1 MDRRAGVGL
10 LWSMPSTRSRP
21 ARLLAGADA
30 LVNRLYGSSLNPLYQ
45 SGTIAVLLLL
55 VLLVT
60 GLWLVFFYRI
70 GAPWESVAGITDDR
84 WIGNW
89 VRGLHRYASDAAMV
103 ATLVHALRITL
114 QRRTWGPRA
123 LAWVSGLVL
132 LGLVLLCGVTGFVLV
147 WDGFGR
153 AMAVEAARVL
163 DALPILSE
171 PVSRAFT
178 GERPVPGTFFFLTLF
193 VHLTVPLGMGLV
205 LWLHVSR
212 IARPTLLPPRPIA
225 WAVTGLLVAA
235 ALALPLG
242 MEPESSAFALPDRL
256 TVSWLY
262 AWWLPVVSPLS
273 PGAVWLLGLVAT
285 VPLLLV
291 PRWTRPSP
299 TERPPSWVDEDLCV
313 GCRQC
318 AWDCPY
324 DAITMLPR
332 SDGRAEVVARVDP
345 DRCVS
350 CGICAGSCAP
360 MGVGPP
366 GRTGRDQVEQVRA
379 FLERPE
385 RTRGE
390 LVAIACSHGA
400 GALGDLIRR
409 EGAALYPVDCAGNL
423 HTSVVELLVRAG
435 AGGVLVLACPPRD
448 CRNREGPRWMW
459 ARMYGGREAELQARV
474 DRRRVAVAA
483 AGAAEPGVVAAAVR
497 RIRDAVRELDR
508 PAAEARP
515 EPDTTCEPAPPPPR
529 EARA

>member
-1 MDRRAGVGL
+1 MAKHRGRR
-10 LWSMPSTRSRP
+10 P
-21 ARLLAGADA
+21 LAAADA
-30 LVNRLYGSSLNPLYQ
+30 LVNRLYGSRLNPMYQ
-45 SGTIAVLLLL
+45 SGTIAVVLLL
-55 VLLVT
+55 VLIVT
-60 GLWLVFFYRI
+60 GLWLVLFYRI
-70 GAPWESVAGITDDR
+70 GTPWDSVARITDDR
-84 WIGNW
+84 WTGNW
-89 VRGLHRYASDAAMV
+89 VRTVHRYASDAAVV
-103 ATLVHALRITL
+103 ATLVHAIRVFV

-147 WDGFGR
+147 WDDFGR
-153 AMAVEAARVL
+153 AMTVEAARIL
-163 DALPILSE
+163 DALPVLSE

-193 VHLTVPLGMGLV
+193 VHITVPLGMGLV

-212 IARPTLLPPRPIA
+212 IARPLLLPPRQLS
-225 WAVTGLLVAA
+225 WAILGLLLLA

-242 MEPESSAFALPDRL
+242 MDPEGSAFSLPGRL
-256 TVSWLY
+256 TVDWLY
-262 AWWLPVVSPLS
+262 AWWLPLVGPLS
-273 PGAVWLLGLVAT
+273 PGLVWLLGLAAT
-285 VPLLLV
+285 VPFLLV

-299 TERPPSWVDEDLCV
+299 VERPPSRVDEEICV

-318 AWDCPY
+318 GWDCPY
-324 DAITMLPR
+324 DAITMIPR
-332 SDGRAEVVARVDP
+332 SDGRAEVVALVDP

-379 FLERPE
+379 FLAEPE

-390 LVAIACSHGA
+390 LIAIACLHGA
-400 GALGDLIRR
+400 GALGEVIRR
-409 EGAALYPVDCAGNL
+409 EGAVLYPVDCAGNL
-423 HTSVVELLVRAG
+423 HTSVVELLVRGG
-435 AGGVLVLACPPRD
+435 AGGVLVVPCPPRD

-459 ARMYGGREAELQARV
+459 ARLHEGREAELQARV
-474 DRRRVAVAA
+474 DRRRIAVAA
-483 AGAAEPGVVAAAVR
+483 AGAAEGDLVAAG
-497 RIRDAVRELDR
+497 IRALREVVRELDR

-529 EARA
+529 KVRR